1 MSSLLPTPLAGTDL
15 NSGYM
20 PVRRV
25 FYFAGQPDVNRL
37 QKSLAA
43 ALVQWP
49 DFSSTIVI
57 HNGIPSLDRN
67 DTGVRITVEKYDA
80 PLPAFGIN
88 FPLGLPATFCDEA
101 IGQVANDGGPVFT
114 VKLSLYN
121 DDHWVLGVCN
131 SHALC
136 DGSGFWQF
144 MQSWRDAFHG
154 IALPVIQND
163 FMRYRAQPCDKP
175 VAVPSHMT
183 IPPVSLFKQ
192 QIDNAS
198 VYRTQ
203 QLLLPQQKIEKL
215 KSVINAELSP
225 NWVSSQDVLMA
236 LVWKSLAA
244 VSLKHCADGEQ
255 DFPLANVI
263 NIRSHLG
270 LKNYTGNMA
279 YSVSSHAT
287 LAHIAESSLA
297 QLAYRL
303 RQDIQQVSDE
313 NIHEHLHFMQ
323 VQLEAGRYNAGG
335 YFTGFSSAIAEACV
349 HGRGVM
355 INNWSKFPAYA
366 MDFSGTPLWFD
377 LATVIPMHFVMTMP
391 SQDGVVVRLFLP
403 DSCLSE
409 VVSLLR
415 EYV

>member
-1 MSSLLPTPLAGTDL
+1 MSLLPPTPLAGTDL

-67 DTGVRITVEKYDA
+67 DTGVRITVEKHDA

-101 IGQVANDGGPVFT
+101 IGQVADDGGPVFT

-154 IALPVIQND
+154 ITLPVIQND
-163 FMRYRAQPCDKP
+163 FMRYRAQSCDKP

-183 IPPVSLFKQ
+183 IPPVSLMKQ
-192 QIDNAS
+192 QIANIS

-203 QLLLPQQKIEKL
+203 QLLLPQQKIEQL
-215 KSVINAELSP
+215 KSGINGELSP
-225 NWVSSQDVLMA
+225 DWVSSQDVLMA
-236 LVWKSLAA
+236 LVWKSLAV

-287 LAHIAESSLA
+287 LSHIAEASLA

-303 RQDIQQVSDE
+303 RQDIQQVSNE
-313 NIHEHLHFMQ
+313 NIYEHLHFMQ
-323 VQLEAGRYNAGG
+323 EQLEAGRYNAGG

-349 HGRGVM
+349 HGKGVM

-366 MDFSGTPLWFD
+366 MDFSGAPLWFD

-391 SQDGVVVRLFLP
+391 SPDGVVVRLFLP
-403 DSCLSE
+403 DSYISE
-409 VVSLLR
+409 VASLILAG
-415 EYV
+415 

>member
-1 MSSLLPTPLAGTDL
+1 
-15 NSGYM
+15 
-20 PVRRV
+20 
-25 FYFAGQPDVNRL
+25 
-37 QKSLAA
+37 
-43 ALVQWP
+43 
-49 DFSSTIVI
+49 
-57 HNGIPSLDRN
+57 
-67 DTGVRITVEKYDA
+67 
-80 PLPAFGIN
+80 
-88 FPLGLPATFCDEA
+88 
-101 IGQVANDGGPVFT
+101 
-114 VKLSLYN
+114 
-121 DDHWVLGVCN
+121 
-131 SHALC
+131 
-136 DGSGFWQF
+136 

-192 QIDNAS
+192 QIANAS

-323 VQLEAGRYNAGG
+323 EQLEAGRYNAGG

>member
-1 MSSLLPTPLAGTDL
+1 M
-15 NSGYM
+15 
-20 PVRRV
+20 
-25 FYFAGQPDVNRL
+25 
-37 QKSLAA
+37 
-43 ALVQWP
+43 
-49 DFSSTIVI
+49 
-57 HNGIPSLDRN
+57 
-67 DTGVRITVEKYDA
+67 
-80 PLPAFGIN
+80 
-88 FPLGLPATFCDEA
+88 
-101 IGQVANDGGPVFT
+101 
-114 VKLSLYN
+114 
-121 DDHWVLGVCN
+121 
-131 SHALC
+131 
-136 DGSGFWQF
+136 
-144 MQSWRDAFHG
+144 
-154 IALPVIQND
+154 
-163 FMRYRAQPCDKP
+163 
-175 VAVPSHMT
+175 
-183 IPPVSLFKQ
+183 KQ
-192 QIDNAS
+192 QIANIS

-203 QLLLPQQKIEKL
+203 QLLLPQQKMEQL